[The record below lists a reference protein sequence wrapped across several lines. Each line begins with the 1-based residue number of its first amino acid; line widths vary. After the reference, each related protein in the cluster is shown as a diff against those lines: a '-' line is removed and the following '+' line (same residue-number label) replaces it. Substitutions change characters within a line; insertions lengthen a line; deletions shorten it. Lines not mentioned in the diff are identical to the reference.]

1 MTEYYFVG
9 KIINTHGLKGE
20 VKVKAETDFPQQRFC
35 SNSNLYISVG
45 DQKVKMTVET
55 VRFHKQAY
63 LVKFLQINDI
73 DEANRIVNKNL
84 YVSDED
90 QTDLPKG
97 SYYIHQLIGLD
108 VFDYETKTK
117 IGILT
122 DIEMPGANDIWEI
135 TPSKGK
141 IFWIPNI
148 SSVVKQVDLVNK
160 KIEVILLEGLRD
172 EN

>member
-35 SNSNLYISVG
+35 PNSNLYISVG

-55 VRFHKQAY
+55 ARFHKQAY

-90 QTDLPKG
+90 QTDLSKG

-135 TPSKGK
+135 TPNKGK

>member
-1 MTEYYFVG
+1 M
-9 KIINTHGLKGE
+9 
-20 VKVKAETDFPQQRFC
+20 
-35 SNSNLYISVG
+35 
-45 DQKVKMTVET
+45 
-55 VRFHKQAY
+55 
-63 LVKFLQINDI
+63 
-73 DEANRIVNKNL
+73 
-84 YVSDED
+84 
-90 QTDLPKG
+90 
-97 SYYIHQLIGLD
+97 IGLD
-108 VFDYETKTK
+108 VFDHETKTK

>member
-35 SNSNLYISVG
+35 PNSNLYISVG

-55 VRFHKQAY
+55 ARFHKQAY

-97 SYYIHQLIGLD
+97 SYYIHQSIGLD

-135 TPSKGK
+135 TPNKGK